1 MALKE
6 NILMS
11 CEHATA
17 LVEKKRDDKLQLSE
31 RMGLWVHLAYCSIC
45 ALFFEQSKI
54 LDDSAK
60 AYADKVHNEQ
70 KTYPLDPERKA
81 KLTAAFDAEMKKQ

>member
-60 AYADKVHNEQ
+60 AYAVKVHNEQ
-70 KTYPLDPERKA
+70 KTYPLDP
-81 KLTAAFDAEMKKQ
+81 